1 MRARKKII
9 RVRVNDDEFKKIHRQ
24 ATIIRDS
31 DISKYLREL
40 ALNDIKNT
48 ES

>member
-9 RVRVNDDEFKKIHRQ
+9 RVRVNDDEYKKIHRQ
-24 ATIIRDS
+24 ATVILES

-40 ALNDIKNT
+40 ALNDIKKS